1 MATAKKKAASKSR
14 KSAGASSAVPKG
26 FKQIDSMAPTW
37 DVDEM
42 PELIGTWGKV
52 KEIEVKPTNKN
63 DDGKRT
69 ICNVTQDNGKTV
81 AVWKSA
87 TLTGLFDEA
96 EEGDRVF
103 IRYDGLG
110 KAKKGQNAP
119 KLFTCGIEG

>member
-1 MATAKKKAASKSR
+1 MATKKKPASKRAGAASNL
-14 KSAGASSAVPKG
+14 PKG
-26 FKQIDSMAPTW
+26 FKQIDSMAASW
-37 DVDEM
+37 DVEAQ
-42 PELIGTWGKV
+42 PELIGIWGKV

-69 ICNVTQDNGKTV
+69 IVNVTQDDGKTV

-87 TLTGLFDEA
+87 TLTGLFEEA
-96 EEGDRVF
+96 SEGDRVY

-119 KLFTCGIEG
+119 KLFTCAIEQ